1 MLIKMENDIE
11 SPPPRRVGN
20 LCELRSFGI
29 SISEYRNEYC
39 LINPVISIE
48 KTNILNRKRMIP
60 NVVISDY
67 FLVQF

>member
-1 MLIKMENDIE
+1 MLIIMENDIE
-11 SPPPRRVGN
+11 IPPPRGVGN

-39 LINPVISIE
+39 LITPVTSIE
-48 KTNILNRKRMIP
+48 KINIQNRKRMIP

-67 FLVQF
+67 YLVRF